1 MTILFGKIAN
11 LIKPENIDLN
21 DTKPLLNEYEQKI
34 IESDIFFCA
43 LITPELVKQEME
55 KLSTS
60 IDAQIKVGGTFS
72 NITIDALN
80 ARHAKLSDALE
91 KARLTKKLLGV

>member
-1 MTILFGKIAN
+1 MTNLFGNIAN
-11 LIKPENIDLN
+11 IIKPENVDLN
-21 DTKPLLNEYEQKI
+21 DKPLLNEYEQKI
-34 IESDIFFCA
+34 VESDIFFCA
-43 LITPELVKQEME
+43 LITPELVEQEME

-80 ARHAKLSDALE
+80 ARYTKLSDALE